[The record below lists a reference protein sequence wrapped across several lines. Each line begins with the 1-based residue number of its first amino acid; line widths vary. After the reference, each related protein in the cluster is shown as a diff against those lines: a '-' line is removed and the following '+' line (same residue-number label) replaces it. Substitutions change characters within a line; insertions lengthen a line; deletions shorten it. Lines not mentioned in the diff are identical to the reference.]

1 MKVLGKQFLKF
12 IIELLNKAQILI
24 TQKTMK
30 TNLTKMNNPQA
41 DSIQKLIV
49 YLLLALTKLA
59 QLRKVL

>member
-1 MKVLGKQFLKF
+1 VKVLGKQFLKF
-12 IIELLNKAQILI
+12 IIELLNKVQILI

-41 DSIQKLIV
+41 GSIQKLIV